1 MCYQLV
7 EDVWNKKLT
16 LFMTNYQCVLRFCEY
31 DLEVTRNLKEKIARS
46 NKILKALKGRRD
58 VHFVNM
64 AQEEKKKLAETYT
77 QQEVFWRQRSKQLW
91 LRVVTKIVSFL
102 ILQRNIEENQ
112 TMLVVC

>member
-7 EDVWNKKLT
+7 EDVWSKKLT
-16 LFMTNYQCVLRFCEY
+16 LFTTNYQCVQRFCEY

-46 NKILKALKGRRD
+46 NKILKALQGRRD
-58 VHFVNM
+58 VHSVNM

-91 LRVVTKIVSFL
+91 LREVTKIVSFP
-102 ILQRNIEENQ
+102 ILQRKIEENQ
-112 TMLVVC
+112 TMLAVC